1 MKNIKICL
9 FGRHRIQYYLIELL
23 HQFGFEK
30 PIIILDKDS
39 TYLRDKKIL
48 SPYNYYGDIEKLE
61 KLNKVKIFKGLDV
74 NSHAFIKLLKKNK
87 INLGFSVAARSI
99 FKQDLINYFRGK
111 FYNLHDSLL
120 PKERGGGLNTWRI
133 LMNRMSVGNT
143 IHCVDAGI
151 DTGDLIIQKEI
162 KLKKK
167 LPKPIDYDYA
177 QLEISKKLL
186 IKFFSNIK
194 KGIFLKRVKQKSEY
208 REYFGRLYT
217 KINGALD
224 VDLEPVEFERFV
236 RAFSDPYEGAWVKIL
251 NKVKVNIKEV
261 EIVDAKKTY
270 PFFANGRII
279 KKEKNYVYLIVGR
292 GLIKFKD
299 IYINNKRIESVKL
312 IKLNDIL
319 RNHQDILLKS
329 KNTTL
334 HISQF
339 K

>member
-1 MKNIKICL
+1 MEKIKICL

-23 HQFGFEK
+23 HQLGFEK
-30 PIIILDKDS
+30 PIIILDKDF

-61 KLNKVKIFKGLDV
+61 KLNKVKILKGIDV
-74 NSHAFIKLLKKNK
+74 NSATFIKFLEKNK
-87 INLGFSVAARSI
+87 INLGFSIAARSI

-133 LMNRMSVGNT
+133 LMHRMSVGNT

-177 QLEISKKLL
+177 QLEISKKIL

-194 KGIFLKRVKQKSEY
+194 KGFFLKRVKQKTEH

-236 RAFSDPYEGAWVKIL
+236 RAFSDPYEGAWINIL
-251 NKVKVNIKEV
+251 NKARVNIKEV
-261 EIVDAKKTY
+261 EIVDTKKTY
-270 PFFANGRII
+270 PAFANGRVI

-299 IYINNKRIESVKL
+299 IYINNKKTESVKL
-312 IKLNDIL
+312 IMLNDIL
-319 RNHQDILLKS
+319 RNHEDILLKS

-334 HISQF
+334 HINQF